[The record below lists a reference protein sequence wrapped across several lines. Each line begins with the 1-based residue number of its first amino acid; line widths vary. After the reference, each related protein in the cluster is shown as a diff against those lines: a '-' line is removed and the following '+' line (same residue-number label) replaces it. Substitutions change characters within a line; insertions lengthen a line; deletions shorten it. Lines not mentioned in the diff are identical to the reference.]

1 METNH
6 SRVPLSPVTVE
17 SEGDSFDVETFSS
30 VSGRRSPTQIEQQTI
45 RVDQITAPSPRDP
58 VEKNAPAIYQ
68 KLPQVKETYLAY
80 VVAVRDPL
88 NFHLDIY
95 WPVEIAERYAT
106 AIRYDYTFV
115 SEELSPSVYVRPAYS
130 CHLRGVEIIQSA
142 DNDFSNMKEAYIL
155 MSKRILRSGGWVLVS
170 VSDIDVYRRIL
181 VNVFNVVTRKSLNQE
196 LLNRR
201 SSRTGEPIAK
211 EYSRPIRMKAM
222 FNPQTTSP
230 RDYHII
236 YERRKESPSASPGK
250 ASPSLSPGRVSYQ
263 SPSLSPGRDSHL

>member
-1 METNH
+1 M
-6 SRVPLSPVTVE
+6 PI
-17 SEGDSFDVETFSS
+17 F
-30 VSGRRSPTQIEQQTI
+30 
-45 RVDQITAPSPRDP
+45 APSPRDLSDRF
-58 VEKNAPAIYQ
+58 APTFYQ

-95 WPVEIAERYAT
+95 WPSKMAERYSS

-115 SEELSPSVYVRPAYS
+115 SEELAPTVHVRPAYS

-142 DNDFSNMKEAYIL
+142 PNDFSNMKEAYIL

-181 VNVFNVVTRKSLNQE
+181 VNVFDVVTRVSLNRE
-196 LLNRR
+196 LLTRV
-201 SSRTGEPIAK
+201 SSRTGSVIAK
-211 EYSRPIRMKAM
+211 EYTRPIRTKSM
-222 FNPQTTSP
+222 FNPQGSQ

-236 YERRKESPSASPGK
+236 YERK
-250 ASPSLSPGRVSYQ
+250 
-263 SPSLSPGRDSHL
+263 